1 MSDKLRFLFDHDM
14 LLGADRV
21 GPYSVEIDPTNHCP
35 IGCSYCIWSEM
46 RQRDLA
52 SLSEDVF
59 GKLIDDLIEL
69 RVSGIVF
76 TGGGEPLRHPFTR
89 KAIPKAKAGGICV
102 GLFTSGVPLGSSM
115 CSEILPHLSWI
126 RFNVSA
132 PDRESY
138 KQIQG
143 VDLFERVIENI
154 TNCVSLRKDQNL
166 NVKLGIGCVL
176 SRLGSDLR
184 VVGSLVEL
192 ATRLRLDFIQFK
204 HDLNEIGA
212 AKYEEWWEAQA
223 LPELRSVSQIYNSTI
238 KIDYSERT
246 YAGTAKASCFIAR
259 KMAAI
264 KADGTVVLCKLHRDT
279 PSMTVGNINLEPF
292 HDIWLNA
299 QRQKVVAMLEQAG
312 CSSSCGYKDFNKH
325 VLITRKPSSRT
336 RESHVTPYATGI
348 REFGED
354 INFL

>member
-46 RQRDLA
+46 RQRDPA
-52 SLSEDVF
+52 SLREDVF

-154 TNCVSLRKDQNL
+154 TNCVRVRKDQNL
-166 NVKLGIGCVL
+166 KVKLGIGCVL
-176 SRLGSDLR
+176 SQLGSDLR

-192 ATRLRLDFIQFK
+192 AARLRLDFIQFK
-204 HDLNEIGA
+204 HDLNEIGT
-212 AKYEEWWEAQA
+212 AKYEEWWEVQA
-223 LPELRSVSQIYNSTI
+223 LPELRSVSQSNNSSV

-246 YAGTAKASCFIAR
+246 YAGTAKSSCFIAR
-259 KMAAI
+259 RMAAI
-264 KADGTVVLCKLHRDT
+264 KADGTVVLCKMHRDT
-279 PSMTVGNINLEPF
+279 PSMTVGNINGETF
-292 HDIWLNA
+292 KNIWLNA
-299 QRQKVVAMLEQAG
+299 QRQQIIAKLEQEG
-312 CSSSCGYKDFNKH
+312 CSSCCGYKDFNRH
-325 VLITRKPSSRT
+325 VLITRERGRST
-336 RESHVTPYATGI
+336 EQNDVIPYATGI
-348 REFGED
+348 AQFGED